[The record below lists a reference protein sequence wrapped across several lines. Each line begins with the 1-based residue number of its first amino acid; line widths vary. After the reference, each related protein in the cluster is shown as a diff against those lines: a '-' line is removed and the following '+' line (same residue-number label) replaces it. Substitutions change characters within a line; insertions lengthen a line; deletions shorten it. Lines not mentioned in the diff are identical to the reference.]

1 MGTVTE
7 IEDAIQKLPSEKAW
21 EVAKWLQEYLD
32 EQWDQQIEADVRSGK
47 LDKLIAKARADFKA
61 GRCKPL
67 DEVLD
72 ES

>member
-32 EQWDQQIEADVRSGK
+32 AQWDEQIEEDVRSGK
-47 LDKLIAKARADFKA
+47 LDKLIAKAKADIAA
-61 GRCKPL
+61 GRVRPL
-67 DEVLD
+67 DEVIDAL
-72 ES
+72 

>member
-1 MGTVTE
+1 MGTVAE

-32 EQWDQQIEADVRSGK
+32 AQWDQQIEEDVRSGK

>member
-1 MGTVTE
+1 MGTVAE
-7 IEDAIQKLPSEKAW
+7 IEDAIQKLPPEKAW

-32 EQWDQQIEADVRSGK
+32 ARWDRQIEEDVRSGK
-47 LDKLIAKARADFKA
+47 LDKLIARARADVAA
-61 GRCKPL
+61 GRVRPL